1 MKIPLSLLSNFRSLL
16 VAALLCGLLAGTSR
30 AATTL
35 WTGASGTDTL
45 WATPGNWN
53 PSVPG
58 TADTAI
64 FNDTFTVGDQFTV
77 NNIVGADTTIGGLSY
92 TNSSAWHVTQIPAGT
107 TLTVSGATV
116 VGSLAAGGITTSAA
130 MVGEGTFVATGNMTL
145 GNGSASSG
153 SQAPGNLDLSGLAT
167 FVYNASAGTIA
178 IGTLGSRSSGNLTLA
193 SGSNNITAG
202 TININGA
209 TGTSSTPSFN
219 VGAGTNII
227 NVNTFNVGGGRSTT
241 TFQFAGGSG
250 GLRLRGAG
258 GTDADRTT
266 MTVGN
271 RNTGG
276 TAALITTG
284 NVLFN
289 GHPVDLKFGTLT
301 LGRMSRSQSGS
312 DVGGYSAIGLFEFDQ
327 GVVDATTLNLAV
339 CSGNSTNSRATG
351 TLTVGYAG
359 ELTAG
364 TISLGN
370 KSTAAVGTSA
380 TGTLNVQGGGSV
392 TAGDLVKTTSL
403 ATTGIVTVANGSL
416 TVSGSFGTASN
427 PIDNL
432 DVSDATLT
440 LRAAESAPANVVTLT
455 TGGSTNVVNIRSVP
469 AITAYPAQFQVI
481 QYADAIGGFGFDNIG
496 LGTLPAGS
504 PPFEGYL
511 SNNLATLTI
520 DLILTKGPPP
530 AQAIVWTGAQN
541 GLWDTT
547 TFNWQAGGVPTNY
560 NNAGDFVT
568 FNDTA
573 LTSTVHLVTETL
585 TPGSLT
591 VDNNVLDYTF
601 TGSGKL
607 SGATGI
613 TKQGSGR
620 LTIANDG
627 VNDFLGAIS
636 VEGELAFD
644 QPANAT
650 VGNVISGSGGVLQN
664 GPNTLTLSGANSF
677 SGGLTVNNGTL
688 RTANVNALGSGAAAT
703 VNSGGTLVLGA
714 AHTNEIILAG
724 GTLGTT
730 VTLNPAPMSVT
741 AAAFTT
747 STLYIADPQNLATPT
762 DGIEVNFTNVWHGA
776 GTVIVATVFNDPSP
790 DGGSGFRLRGTNDS
804 DFSGTI
810 ILSNRV
816 KGELQTSVAGP
827 FSPAGTGKIVLHG
840 GVLTNNTLNGT
851 YSELNLRNS
860 SAGSTVFGNDVEVAG
875 TGLAVLDPLGS
886 APAGSSITMG
896 NLKIGAGQELGV
908 NLNGTG
914 PDHPVVFQS
923 VTLTGGNATF
933 SPKTPGWNTTPQI
946 GSDLVLNNVGES
958 APSGIL
964 MTGLRTLT
972 LDGTCNYS
980 GGTVVSSGTLNLAG
994 TLNGGGT
1001 ITVAG
1006 GVLTGNGSAAG
1017 NLEIGAAG
1025 TLAPGTSIGKLALG
1039 GTVVLQGTN
1048 VMELDRSQ
1056 GTNDVL
1062 QGGASITYGGTLTL
1076 VNLGAALQAGDSFK
1090 LFSAGSYLGSF
1101 SAVQPATPGP
1111 GLRWNL
1117 SALNTTGTISVM
1129 SVPQPGIT
1137 NIAVADGNLTVSGGN
1152 GVPGGEYWVLT
1163 AADLGL
1169 PAASWTPALT
1179 NVFDSNGGFSFTVPV
1194 NPGEPQRFFRLQAF

>member
-1 MKIPLSLLSNFRSLL
+1 MKIHRSHFSNFQSLL
-16 VAALLCGLLAGTSR
+16 VATLLSGVLVGAAH

-35 WTGASGTDTL
+35 WTGASGVDTL
-45 WATPGNWN
+45 WATPANWN
-53 PSVPG
+53 PSPPG
-58 TADTAI
+58 SGDTAI
-64 FNDTFTVGDQFTV
+64 FNDTATVGDQFTV
-77 NNIVGADTTIGGLSY
+77 NNIVGADTTIAALSY

-107 TLTVSGATV
+107 TLTVGGATV

-130 MVGEGTFVATGNMTL
+130 LVGEGTFVATGNMTL

-193 SGSNNITAG
+193 SGSNHITAG

-241 TFQFAGGSG
+241 TLQFASGSG
-250 GLRLRGAG
+250 GLRMRGAG
-258 GTDADRTT
+258 GTDSHRTT

-276 TAALITTG
+276 TATLITTG

-289 GHPVDLKFGTLT
+289 GHPVDLKFATLT
-301 LGRMSRSQSGS
+301 LGQMSRSQSGS
-312 DVGGYSAIGLFEFDQ
+312 DTGGYSAIGLFEFDQ
-327 GVVDATTLNLAV
+327 GVVDATTINLAV

-359 ELTAG
+359 ELTVG
-364 TISLGN
+364 TLSLGN
-370 KSTAAVGTSA
+370 KSTASVGTSA
-380 TGTLNVQGGGSV
+380 TGTLNIQGGGSV
-392 TAGDLVKTTSL
+392 TAGDMIKTTSL

-416 TVSGSFGTASN
+416 SVSGSFGSASN
-427 PIDNL
+427 PIDLL

-455 TGGSTNVVNIRSVP
+455 TGGSTNVINIRSLP
-469 AITAYPAQFQVI
+469 SISAYPAQFQVI
-481 QYADAIGGFGFDNIG
+481 QYANAIGGLGFDNIG
-496 LGTLPAGS
+496 LGALPAGS

-520 DLILTKGPPP
+520 DLIVTNGPPP

-547 TFNWQAGGVPTNY
+547 TLNWLAGGVPTNY

-607 SGATGI
+607 SGPTGI
-613 TKQGSGR
+613 TKQGSRR
-620 LTIANDG
+620 LTLANSAA
-627 VNDFLGAIS
+627 NDFLGAIS

-644 QPANAT
+644 QPVNAT
-650 VGNVISGSGGVLQN
+650 VANAISGPGSLLQN
-664 GPNTLTLSGANSF
+664 GPNTLILSGANSF

-688 RTANVNALGSGAAAT
+688 RTGHLNAPGSGAAVT

-714 AHTNEIILAG
+714 AHTNQILLAG

-741 AAAFTT
+741 AAASTT
-747 STLYIADPQNLATPT
+747 STLYIADPQNLLTPT
-762 DGIEVNFTNVWHGA
+762 DGIEVNFTNSWHGA

-790 DGGSGFRLRGTNDS
+790 DGGNGFRLRGTNVS
-804 DFSGTI
+804 TFSGTL

-827 FSPAGTGKIVLHG
+827 FSPAGTGKIVLQG

-851 YSELNLRNS
+851 YSELNLRNN
-860 SAGSTVFGNDVEVAG
+860 SAGATVFGNDVVVAG
-875 TGLAVLDPLGS
+875 TGLVVLDPLGS
-886 APAGSSITMG
+886 APAGSTITMG
-896 NLKIGAGQELGV
+896 NLRIGGGQELGV

-923 VTLTGGNATF
+923 VTLTGGDAAF

-958 APSGIL
+958 APSGII
-964 MTGLRTLT
+964 MAGLRTLT
-972 LDGTCNYS
+972 LDGTCTYS
-980 GGTVVSSGTLNLAG
+980 GNTLVNSGTLNLAG
-994 TLNGGGT
+994 TLSGGGT

-1006 GVLTGNGSAAG
+1006 GVLAGNGSAAG
-1017 NLEIGAAG
+1017 NLEVNAAG
-1025 TLAPGTSIGKLALG
+1025 TLTPGTSIGRLTVG
-1039 GTVVLQGTN
+1039 GAVVLQGTN
-1048 VMELDRSQ
+1048 IMELDRSL

-1062 QGGASITYGGTLTL
+1062 QAGASITYGGTLIL
-1076 VNLGAALQAGDSFK
+1076 VNLGAPYQAGDSFK
-1090 LFSAGSYLGSF
+1090 LFNAGSYLGAF

-1117 SALNTTGTISVM
+1117 SALNTAGTITVASV
-1129 SVPQPGIT
+1129 QPGIT
-1137 NIAVADGNLTVSGGN
+1137 NVVVADGNLTVSGGN
-1152 GVPGGEYWVLT
+1152 GLPNGEYRVLT
-1163 AADLGL
+1163 ATDIGL
-1169 PAASWTPALT
+1169 PAASWTPTLT
-1179 NVFDSNGGFSFTVPV
+1179 NVFDGNGGFSFTVPV
-1194 NPGEPQRFFRLQAF
+1194 NTSEPQRFFRLQAF